1 MTKRIFYIVLI
12 TVLLSGCI
20 SLRVRDDI
28 DYPEHTFERIAQ
40 KIEAIHAKDP
50 QRKGK
55 IHKLNLMIYDGEDRE
70 YVKMSIRK
78 WLANLIFKKAI
89 PIHECED
96 DDVANNI
103 LKDIRN
109 LKQIGPGLLIELK
122 DKRENTHLL
131 MWID

>member
-1 MTKRIFYIVLI
+1 MTKKIVYIVLI
-12 TVLLSGCI
+12 TVFLIGCL
-20 SLRVRDDI
+20 SLRVRDNI
-28 DYPEHTFERIAQ
+28 DYPEYTFDKIAR

-55 IHKLNLMIYDGEDRE
+55 IHKLNLMIYDGEDRD

-89 PIHECED
+89 PIHDSD
-96 DDVANNI
+96 DDDFANNI

-109 LKQIGPGLLIELK
+109 LKQIGPGLLVEVK
-122 DKRENTHLL
+122 NKKENTHIL